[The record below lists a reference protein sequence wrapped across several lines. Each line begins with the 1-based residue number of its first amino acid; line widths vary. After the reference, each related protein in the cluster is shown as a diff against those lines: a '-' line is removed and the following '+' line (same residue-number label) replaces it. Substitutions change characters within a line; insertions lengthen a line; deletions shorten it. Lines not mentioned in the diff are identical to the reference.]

1 MAPVGFM
8 FRGTQC
14 PERSHVIVQAGHV
27 ADGRLEE
34 EPHEAVHTQGFST
47 RALDLVRLCVGLALL
62 VEDPV
67 QLLRLGPG
75 ALREPPGLVSQK
87 LLDGPAAYA
96 ECAGLRQQ
104 GFDLFIEN
112 AALQQS
118 VHPIVGSH
126 RDWVHLLPVCAAVR
140 IGQGGC
146 TTTRSQQMKSDEVAT
161 MEKRQSRYT

>member
-1 MAPVGFM
+1 MLKRTAPSSEAMASIRYK
-8 FRGTQC
+8 FRGTDC
-14 PERSHVIVQAGHV
+14 PERGHVIVQAGLV

-34 EPHEAVHTQGFST
+34 EPQEAVHTQGFST

-62 VEDPV
+62 VEDAV
-67 QLLRLGPG
+67 QLLGLGLG
-75 ALREPPGLVSQK
+75 ALREPPGWFPQK
-87 LLDGPAAYA
+87 LLDAPAAYA

-104 GFDLFIEN
+104 GFDLFVEN

-140 IGQGGC
+140 I
-146 TTTRSQQMKSDEVAT
+146 V
-161 MEKRQSRYT
+161 